1 MTPFDIAHVQVQR
14 LYGRQSLAIDG
25 GDAAGWAATFTR
37 DGVFDS
43 PTYPEPVTGVDA
55 LRDFARRLHESS
67 PFLHHVITN
76 VVVDEVTDET
86 VAVRAN
92 LLIATTHDLTTGA
105 ARIDRITTIHDLFHR
120 EPELLLQRRRVV
132 RDGAPEPTHQGAT
145 HD

>member
-1 MTPFDIAHVQVQR
+1 MTPFDIAYVQIQHY
-14 LYGRQSLAIDG
+14 YGRQSLAIDG

-43 PTYPEPVTGVDA
+43 PSYPEPISGVAA
-55 LRDFARRLHESS
+55 LTDFARRLHDTS
-67 PFLHHVITN
+67 PYLHHVITN

-92 LLIATTHDLTTGA
+92 LLIVTTHDRTTGA

-120 EPELLLQRRRVV
+120 APELLLQRRRVI
-132 RDGAPEPTHQGAT
+132 RDGAPDPTHQGAM